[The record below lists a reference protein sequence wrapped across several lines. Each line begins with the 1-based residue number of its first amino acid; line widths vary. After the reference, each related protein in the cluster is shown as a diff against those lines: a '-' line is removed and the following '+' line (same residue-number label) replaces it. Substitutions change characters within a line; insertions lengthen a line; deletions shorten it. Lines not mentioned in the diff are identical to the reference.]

1 MAFLNSDLLV
11 EDEDTFEAGKLKP
24 IPQKNNT
31 IEKIKRLEGKEYEK
45 NNKTENLMRLH
56 LLNKE

>member
-11 EDEDTFEAGKLKP
+11 DEEKFEAGKLKP
-24 IPQKNNT
+24 IPQKNNS

-56 LLNKE
+56 ILNKE

>member
-11 EDEDTFEAGKLKP
+11 EEEKFEAGKLKP
-24 IPQKNNT
+24 IPQKNNS

>member
-11 EDEDTFEAGKLKP
+11 EEEKFEAGKLKP
-24 IPQKNNT
+24 IPQKNNS

-56 LLNKE
+56 ILNKE

>member
-11 EDEDTFEAGKLKP
+11 ENEDKFEAGKLKP

-31 IEKIKRLEGKEYEK
+31 IEKIKRLEGNEYEK

-56 LLNKE
+56 ILNKE